1 MTIKIDK
8 NVVNLP
14 NALTLLRILSIPL
27 LVTTLIYGMHRA
39 ALLVFVLAAVTDAL
53 DGLIARLANM
63 QTPLGQFLDPLA
75 DKFLLVTSYILFAVY
90 GWVPAWLA
98 IIIISRDLIV
108 VVGWFLI
115 YMIHRVTLTKPSIM
129 GKSAIA
135 MQLVLAA
142 YVILKINVGPAMP
155 DPAPLVWA
163 TAAAT
168 IASGLHYIYRGFTF
182 NNA

>member
-1 MTIKIDK
+1 MAIKIDK

-14 NALTLLRILSIPL
+14 NALTLLRILCIPF
-27 LVTTLIYGMHRA
+27 LVTALIYGMHRT

-75 DKFLLVTSYILFAVY
+75 DKFLLTTSYILFAIY
-90 GWVPAWLA
+90 GWVPAWLT
-98 IIIISRDLIV
+98 IIIITRDLIV

-115 YMIHRVTLTKPSIM
+115 YMIHHVTLTKPTM
-129 GKSAIA
+129 LGKSAIA

-142 YVILKINVGPAMP
+142 YVIFKINVGASMP
-155 DPAPLVWA
+155 DPAPLIWA
-163 TAAAT
+163 AAAAT
-168 IASGLHYIYRGFTF
+168 IASGLHYIYRGFKF

>member
-1 MTIKIDK
+1 MAIKIDK
-8 NVVNLP
+8 NAINFP
-14 NALTLLRILSIPL
+14 NALTLLRILCIPL

-39 ALLVFVLAAVTDAL
+39 ALVVFVLAAMTDAL
-53 DGLIARLANM
+53 DGLIARLYNM

-75 DKFLLVTSYILFAVY
+75 DKFLLTTSYILFAIY
-90 GWVPAWLA
+90 GWVPTWLT
-98 IIIISRDLIV
+98 IIIITRDLIV

-115 YMIHRVTLTKPSIM
+115 YMIHNVTLSKPTLM

-142 YVILKINVGPAMP
+142 YIILRINVGASMP

-163 TAAAT
+163 VAAAT